1 MRDGATA
8 MSDPRVPD
16 NPFDAP
22 SGDLFADVPLLRE
35 IQRVLLSSDGP
46 VNWELA
52 RQIGIA
58 SAQWGQDDQP
68 PTEEDARHVQEA
80 VRLAELQVGQFT
92 GLAPP
97 TDVASVRAVRRAEWV
112 QANIESL
119 RDLLEPAA
127 ERVGEAISKAQQES
141 ANNLGPDVHETDE
154 PGIAGMAAQLQQA
167 MGQLS
172 PLLLGA
178 QVGQVLGY
186 LGQRVLGQYDIA
198 VPRSGPG
205 SMLFVI
211 PNIAAFER
219 DWSLPQTDFRTWVAL
234 HEVAHRFEF
243 AQGWTHAH
251 FRTLLDDFL
260 STLEFD
266 VGGIQERLAG
276 LDISDPEAMQRA
288 MESEPGLFGTVLDA
302 EQRIKLARIQA
313 FMAAAEGYG
322 DHLTRALGERLLP
335 SYGQIEEA
343 MRRYR
348 ESEQTDPVFER
359 LLGVEMKRDQ
369 YRLGLAFCDAVAEL
383 TDEATLSS
391 MWSSPEALPSMPEIE
406 EPRLWL
412 ARSA

>member
-288 MESEPGLFGTVLDA
+288 MESEQGLFGTVLDA

-335 SYGQIEEA
+335 SYGRIGEA

-348 ESEQTDPVFER
+348 ESEQADPVFER
-359 LLGVEMKRDQ
+359 LLGIEMKRDQ